1 MLRTVVLH
9 QLLTTVKSKV
19 TVLAG
24 KVSSSPTSTVQQ
36 QHEFLNK
43 SAIVTCRFNFKQISA
58 AVIVLIEVEP
68 SLEGD
73 VADGAAD
80 PPVSHQLGQV
90 SFLQYFGG
98 RTAPWTTNI
107 SLDRLDFF
115 EKLLPQWLHWT
126 GEQGRAESGRSSSA
140 LGGCLLKAFS
150 HV

>member
-1 MLRTVVLH
+1 MNPLTVVLH
-9 QLLTTVKSKV
+9 KLLTTVKSKV

-43 SAIVTCRFNFKQISA
+43 SALVTCRFNFKQISA
-58 AVIVLIEVEP
+58 ALHVLLEAEP

-98 RTAPWTTNI
+98 RTG
-107 SLDRLDFF
+107 SMDH
-115 EKLLPQWLHWT
+115 Q
-126 GEQGRAESGRSSSA
+126 
-140 LGGCLLKAFS
+140 
-150 HV
+150 HVFRQAGLS